1 MKKINVV
8 LVVLLVIMFSA
19 LSFIIGFNKGTEH
32 TLDDVYGTYEEYY
45 APNNGSNFI
54 AREVSK
60 LDVNEES
67 DEIYFITDDDTG
79 EQLEFRLVRDH

>member
-8 LVVLLVIMFSA
+8 SIVLLVIMFSA
-19 LSFIIGFNKGTEH
+19 LSFIVGFNKGTER

-45 APNNGSNFI
+45 ASNNGSNFI

-67 DEIYFITDDDTG
+67 DEVYCITDNENG
-79 EQLEFRLVRDH
+79 EQLEFRLVRDR